1 MRIEVGRERRATGI
15 ADGDVPAAACYRASA
30 RKGRVAHD
38 AATMVFNFALQRQ
51 HVTVTVHDA
60 ALTREDGG
68 IASERRLERARG
80 ITCQPLD
87 AFDAVNLGLL
97 EDFLESFDFGLTI
110 GNDQLAASVV
120 VDAVLIQEGIERAA
134 PLDAEPGPQRA
145 SGVVEPGVDDLRV
158 ARRDALTDTRT
169 RFDDDHS

>member
-68 IASERRLERARG
+68 IASERRFERARG
-80 ITCQPLD
+80 ITRQPLD
-87 AFDAVNLGLL
+87 AFDAVDLGLL
-97 EDFLESFDFGLTI
+97 KDLLEGFGFGFAI
-110 GNDQLAASVV
+110 GDDQLAAAVV
-120 VDAVLIQEGIERAA
+120 VDAVLIQKGIQRTAA
-134 PLDAEPGPQRA
+134 LFAESGLQRSGWVIKPGMDDF
-145 SGVVEPGVDDLRV
+145 GV
-158 ARRDALTDTRT
+158 TC
-169 RFDDDHS
+169 